1 MDFKEIIKADKII
14 NDIVLYTGVNR
25 EDVLAVL
32 LTYQDI
38 TKEGTR

>member
-14 NDIVLYTGVNR
+14 NDIVLYTGVSR
-25 EDVLAVL
+25 EDILAVL

-38 TKEGTR
+38 TKEEN